1 VNVADTT
8 DLAGWTPINIAWRPE
23 GAQVDW
29 CRLGDTRFTEPFFE
43 QTISTA
49 LSHPARLLF
58 RRQTPVA
65 VLESLQNDSSA
76 LPPRGFIFHLS
87 RCGSTLAAQLLAA
100 LPQNLVISEAPPID
114 QLLNAQ
120 HYDSALTRERRL
132 AQFRGMIHALGRP
145 RHRDERHFFI
155 KFDSW
160 HVLDLPLI
168 LEAFPGVPWIF
179 LYRDPIEI
187 MVSQHRQRGTQ
198 MIPGIVNPWL
208 FGFDP
213 AAVAQMSL
221 DEYCARVLA
230 RISMAV
236 AMHAQL
242 GRGRLVNFTEL
253 PAVLWESLGEFF
265 GVEWTQD
272 DLARMQRGSLAD
284 AKNPG
289 LSHADDRAAKQREA
303 GPEIHRLADEVLR
316 EPYEQLESIRLA
328 QVAGAGSASAFA
340 ASASSSSRSQSFT
353 TQSITR

>member
-1 VNVADTT
+1 VKAADAT
-8 DLAGWTPINIAWRPE
+8 DLAGWTPINLAWRPE
-23 GAQVDW
+23 GARVDW

-43 QTISTA
+43 QTIATA
-49 LSHPARLLF
+49 LRDPARLLF
-58 RRQTPVA
+58 RRQTPLA
-65 VLESLQNDSSA
+65 ALEALQNDPSA

-87 RCGSTLAAQLLAA
+87 RCGSTLAAQMLAA
-100 LPQNLVISEAPPID
+100 LPQNLVLSEAPPID

-120 HYDSALTRERRL
+120 RCDFTLTREQRI
-132 AQFRGMIHALGRP
+132 AQFRGLVHALGRP
-145 RHRDERHFFI
+145 RHRDERHLFI

-160 HVLDLPLI
+160 HVLELPLI
-168 LEAFPGVPWIF
+168 LEAFPKVPWIF
-179 LYRDPIEI
+179 LYRDPVEV

-198 MIPGIVNPWL
+198 MIPGIVDPRL
-208 FGFDP
+208 FDLDP

-230 RISMAV
+230 RISMAA

-265 GVEWTQD
+265 GVEWTPD

-284 AKNPG
+284 AKNPT

-303 GPEIHRLADEVLR
+303 GAEVHRLADALLR
-316 EPYEQLESIRLA
+316 EPYEHLESLRLA
-328 QVAGAGSASAFA
+328 QADGSASAFA
-340 ASASSSSRSQSFT
+340 ASASSSSRNQSFT
-353 TQSITR
+353 TQSITK

>member
-1 VNVADTT
+1 MNAADAT
-8 DLAGWTPINIAWRPE
+8 DLAGWTPIDLQWRPE
-23 GAQVDW
+23 GTRVDW

-43 QTISTA
+43 QTIATA
-49 LSHPARLLF
+49 LRDPARLLF

-65 VLESLQNDSSA
+65 ALEALQNDPSA

-100 LPQNLVISEAPPID
+100 LPQNLVLSEAPPID

-120 HYDSALTRERRL
+120 RYDSTLTRERRL
-132 AQFRGMIHALGRP
+132 AQIRGLVHALGRP
-145 RHRDERHFFI
+145 RHRDERHLFI

-160 HVLDLPLI
+160 HMLELPLI
-168 LEAFPGVPWIF
+168 LEAFPDVPWIF
-179 LYRDPIEI
+179 LYREPVEI

-213 AAVAQMSL
+213 AAVTPMSP

-230 RISMAV
+230 RISVAA
-236 AMHAQL
+236 AMHARL

-253 PAVLWESLGEFF
+253 PAVMWESLGEFF
-265 GVEWTQD
+265 GLEWTQD

-284 AKNPG
+284 AKNPS
-289 LSHADDRAAKQREA
+289 LAHADDRAAKQREA
-303 GPEIHRLADEVLR
+303 GEEIHRLTEALLC
-316 EPYEQLESIRLA
+316 EPYEQLETIRLA
-328 QVAGAGSASAFA
+328 QADGAESASALA
-340 ASASSSSRSQSFT
+340 ASASSSRLNQSFT
-353 TQSITR
+353 TQSITK